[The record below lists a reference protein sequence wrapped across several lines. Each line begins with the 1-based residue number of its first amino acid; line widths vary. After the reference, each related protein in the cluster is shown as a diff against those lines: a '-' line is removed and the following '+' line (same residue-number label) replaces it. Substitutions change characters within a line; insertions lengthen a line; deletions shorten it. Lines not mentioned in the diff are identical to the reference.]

1 MQCRKKDEEQTA
13 MQQWRENRLFHEV
26 PIELFWYKTIKYKYN
41 SNYKGKA
48 NAWQLWRSISEISK
62 YVQDYIHFLR
72 MLVEEK
78 EILFL
83 TTGIELPRERDAW
96 YQWYMQYLN
105 LNVWDFRGISAT
117 SLFHRISGR
126 VWPVSS
132 ISPSEF
138 YHKTYDYLCWSAKNT
153 KDFYR
158 HIHIVLPFLKCYSS
172 VNYCSVILEIYK

>member
-1 MQCRKKDEEQTA
+1 MGTKRLFLNITPAWFCSEFLDQISNRILQKCSAEKKMRSKQQCSSE
-13 MQQWRENRLFHEV
+13 ENRLFHEV

-62 YVQDYIHFLR
+62 YVQDYIHLLR
-72 MLVEEK
+72 LLAEEK

-138 YHKTYDYLCWSAKNT
+138 YHKTYDYLC
-153 KDFYR
+153 
-158 HIHIVLPFLKCYSS
+158 
-172 VNYCSVILEIYK
+172 